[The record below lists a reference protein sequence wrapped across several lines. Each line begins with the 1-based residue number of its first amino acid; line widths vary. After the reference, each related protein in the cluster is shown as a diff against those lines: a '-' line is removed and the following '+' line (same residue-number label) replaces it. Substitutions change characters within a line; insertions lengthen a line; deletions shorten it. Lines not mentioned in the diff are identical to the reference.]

1 MHSEYF
7 TVVIRIFH
15 CRHQNISLS
24 SSEYFTVII
33 LRYLLECYIAVR
45 NSNILLVSIAIL
57 RTTITDR
64 IIIMLAIRMIQRRIS
79 IMMSLITIGIA
90 IIMMVTI
97 TITT

>member
-15 CRHQNISLS
+15 CHYQNISLS

-79 IMMSLITIGIA
+79 IMMSSTIIGIA